1 MELTYVD
8 LVNQANPDFVIA
20 CSSNLSKKRL
30 SDHLLNRSPMLLKTH
45 NNDTLIVSEPM
56 YKQFVFVIIADENVK
71 TPE

>member
-1 MELTYVD
+1 MSRTYVD
-8 LVNQANPDFVIA
+8 LVNQANTDFVLS
-20 CSSNLSKKRL
+20 CSTDLSKKRL

-56 YKQFVFVIIADENVK
+56 YKQFVFVILSDENVK